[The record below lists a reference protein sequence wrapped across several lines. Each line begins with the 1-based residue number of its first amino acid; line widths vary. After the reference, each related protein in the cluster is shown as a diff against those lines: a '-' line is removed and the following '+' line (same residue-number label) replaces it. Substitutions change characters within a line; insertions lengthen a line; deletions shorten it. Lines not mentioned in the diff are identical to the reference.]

1 MSDIIRYEINTQKWH
16 DGPSSSSTFLS
27 ASLYVNRNCSTPE
40 PLVVN
45 RPPPV
50 VVHRWG
56 LQIPHKWWPWRSYST
71 LRLELR
77 PATGQLYFFSCSSPK
92 LLVGHQCKST
102 KVASQRRHTWH
113 TSYWALHTLP
123 VPVHCLA
130 WWLTLPIGNWIFGN
144 IFLYKRRM
152 SSMYMIDRINL
163 ASQDHE
169 TPNHLPWPRCRTLD
183 HWLSDPSLGWETEPS
198 HHNQQRISINSI
210 NIAAICQVA
219 VKKNMC
225 FLLNKD
231 WVKLLR
237 SLAKVLET

>member
-1 MSDIIRYEINTQKWH
+1 MMVLPLQAHFSQPPFMSTETAPLLSLLWWIAHRQSWSIDEVCKFLIS
-16 DGPSSSSTFLS
+16 DGLGGVTPLFDSSC
-27 ASLYVNRNCSTPE
+27 VQQPGNC
-40 PLVVN
+40 
-45 RPPPV
+45 
-50 VVHRWG
+50 
-56 LQIPHKWWPWRSYST
+56 I
-71 LRLELR
+71 
-77 PATGQLYFFSCSSPK
+77 FFSCSSPK